1 MVDKEVI
8 QQILGSLIKC
18 PRLLNEVDKYNLT
31 LDDFSSKFEKYIFSA
46 IYGLYFNGA
55 ENIQI
60 IDIEN
65 YLKTNPTAKAAF
77 EANQGIEY
85 LQDIEEFS
93 SVENFQYYYDK
104 LKKINL
110 LNDLK
115 KDGFDISNYYA
126 EDLTSDKAIE
136 VNERFENI
144 TSKDIINGYK
154 TKLLKLENEYSIP
167 EEVQTWRAA
176 DEIEELIKNFG
187 SIEEIGLPIQGEIFS
202 QIINGAEKG
211 ALTIRSAPSGSFKTR
226 MSVADACYLAYP
238 IRFNETSWKWEKNG
252 NNEKILFIITEQK
265 KEQLL
270 KMILAYISGINE
282 SRFKFGDFSKEEKN
296 RIDKAVKIMK
306 EYQDN
311 FLIIRMPNPTISLVK
326 SLVREKC
333 ILNNIEYVFF
343 DYIFINP
350 SLLGEFQ
357 GVKLRNDEILL
368 MLTTALKDLAIELNI
383 SVFTSTQVNANVDD
397 NRGIRNESSIA
408 GSRSIINK
416 ADNGCIMTRP
426 TKEELEALQS
436 LTIIEIPNI
445 VTDVYK
451 VRSGQWSQVRIWSY
465 FNGGTMRKKDLFITD
480 AQLNIIE
487 DFFMEPQ
494 IQIENWEN
502 EDIEI
507 NELINEL
514 NGGIISEL

>member
-8 QQILGSLIKC
+8 QQVLGSLMKC

-31 LDDFSSKFEKYIFSA
+31 LSDFSSKFEKYIFSA
-46 IYGLYFNGA
+46 IHGLYFNGA
-55 ENIQI
+55 ESIQI

-65 YLKTNPTAKAAF
+65 YLSTNQIAKNTF
-77 EANQGIEY
+77 ESNNGIEY

-93 SVENFQYYYDK
+93 KVENFQYYYDK

-115 KDGFDISNYYA
+115 KDGFDISDYYSD
-126 EDLTSDKAIE
+126 DLTSDKAIE
-136 VNERFENI
+136 INERFEELNI
-144 TSKDIINGYK
+144 KDIITGYK
-154 TKLLKLENEYSIP
+154 TKLLKLENEYSTP

-176 DEIEELIKNFG
+176 DEIEELIENFG
-187 SIEEIGLPIQGEIFS
+187 SIEEIGLPIQGEIFT
-202 QIINGAEKG
+202 QVINGAEKG

-226 MSVADACYLAYP
+226 MAVADACYLAYP
-238 IRFNETSWKWEKNG
+238 IRFNENNYKWENTG
-252 NNEKILFIITEQK
+252 HNEKILFIITEQK

-282 SRFKFGDFSKEEKN
+282 SKFKFGDFSNEEKN
-296 RIDKAVKIMK
+296 RINNAVKIMK

-333 ILNNIEYVFF
+333 ILNEIEYVFF

-350 SLLGEFQ
+350 SLINEFQ

-383 SVFTSTQVNANVDD
+383 SIFTSTQVNANAD
-397 NRGIRNESSIA
+397 NSKEIRNESSIA

-416 ADNGCIMTRP
+416 ADNGCIMSRP
-426 TKEELEALQS
+426 TKEELEALQNIT
-436 LTIIEIPNI
+436 TIETPNI

-480 AQLNIIE
+480 SQLNIIE
-487 DFFMEPQ
+487 DFFSEPQ
-494 IQIENWEN
+494 IQIEDWEKDRSN
-502 EDIEI
+502 I
-507 NELINEL
+507 NNLLEQL
-514 NGGIISEL
+514 NMLS